1 MNQNQ
6 VTNETHEIKTRLLTF
21 DEVHKRTG
29 IKKSSAYAKMAKGL
43 FPKPVRIA
51 ARSVRWVESD
61 IDDWINQKISQ
72 TKPCT

>member
-51 ARSVRWVESD
+51 ARSVRWVESE
-61 IDDWINQKISQ
+61 IDDWIHQRIQQSRGK
-72 TKPCT
+72 